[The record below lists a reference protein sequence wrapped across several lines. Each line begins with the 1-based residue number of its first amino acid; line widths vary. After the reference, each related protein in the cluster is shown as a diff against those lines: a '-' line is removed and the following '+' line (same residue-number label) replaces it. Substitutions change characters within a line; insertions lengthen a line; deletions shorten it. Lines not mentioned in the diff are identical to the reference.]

1 VHGVANEEKL
11 NHAVGD
17 RIIRENVA
25 SVRVYC
31 INIFDRSKNCIS
43 TMSQGSRTKTEEL
56 EVGGVQLSLYWAA
69 VSRCV
74 L

>member
-1 VHGVANEEKL
+1 M
-11 NHAVGD
+11 NHAVDD

-31 INIFDRSKNCIS
+31 SNIFDGSKNCVS
-43 TMSQGSRTKTEEL
+43 TMSQGSRTKSEEF

-69 VSRCV
+69 VSR
-74 L
+74 